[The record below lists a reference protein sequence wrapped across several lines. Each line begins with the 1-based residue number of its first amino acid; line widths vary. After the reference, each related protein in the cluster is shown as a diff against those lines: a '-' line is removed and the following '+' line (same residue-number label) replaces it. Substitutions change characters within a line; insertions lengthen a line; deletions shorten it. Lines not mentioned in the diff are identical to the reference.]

1 MKISIITVTFNS
13 DKTLEE
19 TILSVINQTYNKIEY
34 IIIDGGSTDNT
45 LNIIDKY
52 KNKINY
58 FISEKDQGLY
68 EALNKGIKKA
78 TGDVIGF
85 IHSDDFYTSNIII
98 EKYASEFLKSKS
110 DAVYSDLYYVNA
122 INTDDIIRK
131 WKSGEYKPKSFYF
144 GWMPP
149 HPTFFVKKNIYKTY
163 GDFNLS
169 FKSAADYEL
178 MLRFILKNKIII
190 SYLPDYTIK
199 MRIGGKSNASF
210 SNRFKANKEDRQAW
224 DINGLKPKF
233 YTLYFK
239 PLRKLIQFF

>member
-1 MKISIITVTFNS
+1 M
-13 DKTLEE
+13 
-19 TILSVINQTYNKIEY
+19 INQTYKKIEY

-45 LNIIDKY
+45 LNIINKY
-52 KNKINY
+52 KDKINY

-85 IHSDDFYTSNIII
+85 IHSDDFYTNNRII

-122 INTDDIIRK
+122 LNTDDVIRK

-149 HPTFFVKKNIYKTY
+149 HPTFFVKKIIYKTY

-169 FKSAADYEL
+169 LKSAADYEL

-199 MRIGGKSNASF
+199 MRIGGKSNSSF

>member
-1 MKISIITVTFNS
+1 
-13 DKTLEE
+13 
-19 TILSVINQTYNKIEY
+19 
-34 IIIDGGSTDNT
+34 
-45 LNIIDKY
+45 
-52 KNKINY
+52 
-58 FISEKDQGLY
+58 LY
-68 EALNKGIKKA
+68 EALNKGIKQA
-78 TGDVIGF
+78 TGDIIGF

-122 INTDDIIRK
+122 LNTDDVIRK

-149 HPTFFVKKNIYKTY
+149 HPTFFVKKNIYKAH
-163 GDFNLS
+163 GDFNLNL
-169 FKSAADYEL
+169 KSAADYEL

-190 SYLPDYTIK
+190 TYLPEFTIK
-199 MRIGGKSNASF
+199 MRIGGKSNASL

>member
-19 TILSVINQTYNKIEY
+19 TILSVINQTYKKIEY

-58 FISEKDQGLY
+58 FISEKDHGLY

-122 INTDDIIRK
+122 LK
-131 WKSGEYKPKSFYF
+131 WKSGEYKTKSFYF

-149 HPTFFVKKNIYKTY
+149 HPTFFVKKNIYKTH
-163 GDFNLS
+163 GDFNLNL
-169 FKSAADYEL
+169 KSAADYEL
-178 MLRFILKNKIII
+178 MLRFILKNKIVI
-190 SYLPDYTIK
+190 SYLPEYTIK

>member
-1 MKISIITVTFNS
+1 M
-13 DKTLEE
+13 
-19 TILSVINQTYNKIEY
+19 INQTYNKIEY

-58 FISEKDQGLY
+58 FISEKDHGLY

-122 INTDDIIRK
+122 LNTDDVIRK
-131 WKSGEYKPKSFYF
+131 WKSGEYNPKSFYF

-149 HPTFFVKKNIYKTY
+149 HPTFFVKKNIYKTH
-163 GDFNLS
+163 GDFNLNL
-169 FKSAADYEL
+169 KSAADYEL

-190 SYLPDYTIK
+190 SYLPEFTIK
-199 MRIGGKSNASF
+199 MRIGGKSNASL

>member
-1 MKISIITVTFNS
+1 M
-13 DKTLEE
+13 
-19 TILSVINQTYNKIEY
+19 INQTYKEIEY

-45 LNIIDKY
+45 LNIINKY

-68 EALNKGIKKA
+68 EALNKGIKQA

-122 INTDDIIRK
+122 LNTDDVIRK
-131 WKSGEYKPKSFYF
+131 WKSGEYKAKSFYF

-149 HPTFFVKKNIYKTY
+149 HPTFFVKKNIYKTH
-163 GDFNLS
+163 GDFNLNL
-169 FKSAADYEL
+169 KSAADYEL

-190 SYLPDYTIK
+190 TYLPEFTIK
-199 MRIGGKSNASF
+199 MRIGGKSNASI
-210 SNRFKANKEDRQAW
+210 SNRIKANKEDKQAW

-239 PLRKLIQFF
+239 PIRKLIQFF